1 MALFQFS
8 TSISTTVSELAEKLT
23 SWQDNGASISDI
35 AISNINDISFL
46 INDKY
51 CNVKYNISSSQN
63 ANYFWFLC
71 DSVGYETL
79 IVLCDSPI
87 VNENGYKGS
96 LGNALY
102 NAIYFLHNGRL
113 VRNPQIDEPI
123 CSQFNIPNGP
133 VVESSDDRVIFT
145 RCTFNN
151 GVNIEIG
158 SSEIT
163 DRLYISTNLVS
174 AGFLTEIAGSGQK
187 FINIGGI
194 FYLPYNNVILSLS
207 KYKKRNVLKN
217 AEIELWAGCYEDNEK
232 IYDKKNNVFYKNT
245 YNNIKIVPDGN
256 MEMGYID
263 LDAGDRLLLTS
274 KEPFYNKTIYLV
286 AYDTGIES
294 FDPQGRGTEV
304 GYMKKIITSGITFRD
319 VATDKISFYPEMFS
333 LNKMSEWSSSSSF
346 KNEWGYALMNYKSQ
360 NWNNISP
367 KPVYFNYSLLSKQDN
382 YFFLHYPEA
391 YEAVWVF
398 KDIKVKKNIYVLKS
412 PVVKNGEYSAFI
424 NNLKIEKSASYFI
437 ESYKPDS
444 YNKADYFLIIG
455 GRQGADSSFVNPIA
469 FPTEEKAFSH
479 NYIRNTSELKI
490 DYFGIIEESQ
500 SDEEIQKNIQKLAKI
515 FEVDLEEPS

>member
-8 TSISTTVSELAEKLT
+8 TSISTTVSELAKKLT

-113 VRNPQIDEPI
+113 VRNSQIDEPI
-123 CSQFNIPNGP
+123 CNQFNIPNGP
-133 VVESSDDRVIFT
+133 VVESSDDKIIFT

-151 GVNIEIG
+151 GVG

-163 DRLYISTNLVS
+163 DKLYVSTNLVS
-174 AGFLTEIAGSGQK
+174 AGFLIKIAGSEQN

-194 FYLPYNNVILSLS
+194 FYLPYNNVVLGLS
-207 KYKKRNVLKN
+207 KYKKRSILKN

-232 IYDKKNNVFYKNT
+232 IYDRKEENTFYKNT
-245 YNNIKIVPDGN
+245 CNNIKMVPDGN

-286 AYDTGIES
+286 AYDVGVGPLQNDKTI
-294 FDPQGRGTEV
+294 QY
-304 GYMKKIITSGITFRD
+304 GYMHKIITSGITFKE
-319 VATDKISFYPEMFS
+319 TTGSYKDKIKYYPEMFS
-333 LNKMSEWSSSSSF
+333 LNKLYEEYKDDNGLWIS
-346 KNEWGYALMNYKSQ
+346 KEWGYALMNY
-360 NWNNISP
+360 NNTTTLSANDYHRGAS
-367 KPVYFNYSLLSKQDN
+367 VFNRLLLSYLHSVYSIINPNYQDAIWISKN
-382 YFFLHYPEA
+382 IEP
-391 YEAVWVF
+391 
-398 KDIKVKKNIYVLKS
+398 KKYIYVLKT
-412 PVVKNGEYSAFI
+412 PIVENGKYSAFI
-424 NNLKIEKSASYFI
+424 NNLKMEKSASYFI
-437 ESYKPDS
+437 DS
-444 YNKADYFLIIG
+444 YRSFSKGDYFLIIG
-455 GRQGADSSFVNPIA
+455 NQQRF
-469 FPTEEKAFSH
+469 FPTEETTISH
-479 NYIRNTSELKI
+479 NTALNTPELKI
-490 DYFGIIEESQ
+490 DYFGIVEESQ
-500 SDEEIQKNIQKLAKI
+500 SDKEIQQNIQYLARK
-515 FEVDLEEPS
+515 FKVDLND

>member
-113 VRNPQIDEPI
+113 IRNPQIDEPI

-133 VVESSDDRVIFT
+133 VVESSDDRIIFT

-151 GVNIEIG
+151 GVNIEVG
-158 SSEIT
+158 SNEIT
-163 DRLYISTNLVS
+163 DKLYVSTNLVS
-174 AGFLTEIAGSGQK
+174 AGFLTEIVGSGQN

-194 FYLPYNNVILSLS
+194 FYLPYNNVVLGLS
-207 KYKKRNVLKN
+207 KYKKRSILKN

-232 IYDKKNNVFYKNT
+232 IYDRKEKNTFYKNI
-245 YNNIKIVPDGN
+245 YNNIKMVPDGN
-256 MEMGYID
+256 MEMGYIY

-274 KEPFYNKTIYLV
+274 KKPFYNKTIYLV
-286 AYDTGIES
+286 AYDIGVESLWNETGYGETTY
-294 FDPQGRGTEV
+294 GH
-304 GYMKKIITSGITFRD
+304 MHKIITSGITFKG
-319 VATDKISFYPEMFS
+319 TTGSYKDKIVYYPEMFS
-333 LNKMSEWSSSSSF
+333 LNKLYENYKDDNSLWVSE
-346 KNEWGYALMNYKSQ
+346 EWGYALMNY
-360 NWNNISP
+360 NNTTTLSSTEYHRGANVFNSP
-367 KPVYFNYSLLSKQDN
+367 LLSYSNSVYSIINPTYQDAIWISKN
-382 YFFLHYPEA
+382 IKPKKYIY
-391 YEAVWVF
+391 VF
-398 KDIKVKKNIYVLKS
+398 KTPIIE
-412 PVVKNGEYSAFI
+412 NGKYSAFI
-424 NNLKIEKSASYFI
+424 NNLKMEKSASYFI
-437 ESYKPDS
+437 DS
-444 YNKADYFLIIG
+444 YGSFSKGDYFLIIG
-455 GRQGADSSFVNPIA
+455 NRRSS
-469 FPTEEKAFSH
+469 FPTEENTFVH
-479 NYIRNTSELKI
+479 NNALNTPELKI
-490 DYFGIIEESQ
+490 DYFGIVEESQ
-500 SDEEIQKNIQKLAKI
+500 SDEEIQKNIQYLARKFKI
-515 FEVDLEEPS
+515 DLND